1 MSTQHEHRDTTY
13 LTDRELQEPTDL
25 DQDAAPRELESA
37 LLTIAMF
44 SGLVVFGIGC
54 MFFLW

>member
-1 MSTQHEHRDTTY
+1 MSTHFEPSDTFY
-13 LTDRELQEPTDL
+13 LTDRQLQTPDDL
-25 DQDAAPRELESA
+25 EEDPPPRELESA

-44 SGLVVFGIGC
+44 AGLVVFGIGC

>member
-1 MSTQHEHRDTTY
+1 MSTHSEPIDTTN
-13 LTDRELQEPTDL
+13 LTDRQIQELVESDE
-25 DQDAAPRELESA
+25 DAGPREIESA

-44 SGLVVFGIGC
+44 AGLVLFGIGC